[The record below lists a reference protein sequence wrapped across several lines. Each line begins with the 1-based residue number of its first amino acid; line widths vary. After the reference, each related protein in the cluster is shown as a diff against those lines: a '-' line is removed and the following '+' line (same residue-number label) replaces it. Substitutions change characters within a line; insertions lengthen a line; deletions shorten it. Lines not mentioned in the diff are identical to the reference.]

1 MKNKYFFP
9 LLFLIFTSNVLHG
22 QAAILA
28 LIFGDKVASEKFNL
42 SMEIG
47 GNFTRYSNLE
57 NFDGS
62 RLGINF
68 GISGNIKFSEHFYI
82 SPSIF
87 FLGNRNIKFKNLS
100 LQTSSSSLNEN
111 YSNVD
116 AELNMNYYDVPI
128 LFSYLNKKGTLKY
141 SLGPQISFLQSSN
154 MVYLGEQGEFTENFK
169 YNTKSN
175 DFGVVADFAYIYKN
189 FNGSKDVHI
198 HARYYYGTQDVFKS
212 NFNSAKNRS
221 SYFSVVLSFPFVKK
235 EKEIK

>member
-1 MKNKYFFP
+1 
-9 LLFLIFTSNVLHG
+9 LHG

>member
-1 MKNKYFFP
+1 MKNNYFLL
-9 LLFLIFTSNVLHG
+9 LLFLLFTANVLHG

-68 GISGNIKFSEHFYI
+68 GIAGNIKFSERFYV

-87 FLGNRNIKFKNLS
+87 FLGNRNVKFNNVS

-111 YSNVD
+111 FSNVA
-116 AELNMNYYDVPI
+116 AELNMNYLDVPI
-128 LFSYLNKKGTLKY
+128 LFSYMNKKGTFKY
-141 SLGPQISFLQSSN
+141 SLGPQISFLQNSN
-154 MVYLGEQGEFTENFK
+154 MVYLGEEGEFTENFK

-175 DFGVVADFAYIYKN
+175 DFGVIADIAYIYKN
-189 FNGSKDVHI
+189 FTGSKDVHI

-221 SYFSVVLSFPFVKK
+221 SYFSVVISLPFVKK
-235 EKEIK
+235 EE